1 MSSFDFS
8 KVTDA
13 TKAIADRAQGYSGPR
28 NFIYFRLP
36 NDGDSADVRF
46 IAAEAAYC
54 HQVTMPNKK
63 YPDWVPSLD
72 QSQPYVDGSSDCPM
86 AQAGLRRALRG
97 WISLI
102 WRDAPLYKRDDDGR
116 MLKDQYGSLVQVGTE
131 DQVSVWTVGI
141 QVMEELAA
149 INAKYKGLSSRDFTV
164 TRKGQGLKTSWSIL
178 PADVDSGPQPLSSQ
192 DEALIEGAPDL
203 KVFSVAPEHSK
214 LMEFIAGTTLP
225 VGSSGANL
233 EHAMSTNPFMRKH

>member
-1 MSSFDFS
+1 MSFDFS
-8 KVTDA
+8 KVQDA
-13 TKAIADRAQGYSGPR
+13 TKAIADKAQGYSGPR

-36 NDGDSADVRF
+36 NDGDNADVRF
-46 IAAEAAYC
+46 ISAEAAYC
-54 HQVTMPNKK
+54 HQVTMPGKK

-72 QSQPYVDGSSDCPM
+72 QSQPYVDGTSDCPM

-97 WISLI
+97 WISLV

-116 MLKDQYGSLVQVGTE
+116 MLKDQYGALVQVGVQ
-131 DQVSVWTVGI
+131 DQIAVWTVGI

-178 PADVDSGPQPLSSQ
+178 PADVDSGPQPLSSD
-192 DEALIEGAPDL
+192 DEALVESVPDL
-203 KVFSVAPEHSK
+203 KTFSTAPDHSK
-214 LMEFIAGTTLP
+214 LIELIAGTT
-225 VGSSGANL
+225 GAPQMGGGNL
-233 EHAMSTNPFMRKH
+233 EHAMSTNPFMRKR

>member
-1 MSSFDFS
+1 MSFDFS
-8 KVTDA
+8 KVNA
-13 TKAIADRAQGYSGPR
+13 ASRAIADKAQSYSGPR
-28 NFIYFRLP
+28 GFIYFRLP
-36 NDGDSADVRF
+36 NDGDEANVRF
-46 IAAEAAYC
+46 ISAEAAFC

-97 WISLI
+97 WISLV
-102 WRDAPLYKRDDDGR
+102 WRDAPLYKRDDDNR
-116 MLKDQYGSLVQVGTE
+116 MVKDQYGNLVQVGTE
-131 DQVSVWTVGI
+131 DQIAVWTVGI

-178 PADVDSGPQPLSSQ
+178 PADVDSGPQALSSE
-192 DEALIEGAPDL
+192 DEKLVETAPDL
-203 KVFSVAPEHSK
+203 KQFTIAPEREK
-214 LMEFIAGTTLP
+214 LLGMI
-225 VGSSGANL
+225 SGAPSGGSGNL
-233 EHAMSTNPFMRKH
+233 EQAMSTNPFMRSR